1 MKKSAELY
9 KLEERLQK
17 RGMVQTMGGEVLY
30 PPKRMFQTLGEEIL
44 WILNQEKLCLT
55 VNELSRYLG
64 KDKKTIGKVMIKLT
78 SSSVNLV
85 KKIKRSSAG
94 FGYRSNFNKDLDI
107 PTLYKSVR
115 MAATKKI
122 R

>member
-1 MKKSAELY
+1 MRKSSEVL
-9 KLEERLQK
+9 KLEKRLYG
-17 RGMVQTMGGEVLY
+17 RGMLQTQSGLVIKA
-30 PPKRMFQTLGEEIL
+30 PKRMFQTIGEEIL
-44 WILNQEKLCLT
+44 WILNQQKLCLT
-55 VNELSRYLG
+55 VNELSNYLG

-78 SSSVNLV
+78 SSSVDLV
-85 KKIKRSSAG
+85 KKIKGPSAG

-107 PTLYKSVR
+107 PTIYKTIR